1 MGWEQRGK
9 NQYYYRK
16 QRAGSRVRSV
26 YVGRGELAQ
35 LVSRFQ
41 STSSIIEQIARSRN
55 QDHTQTQKA
64 ERVFEQATQLVIEA
78 TLLTSGFHTH
88 HRQWRRKRSVS
99 SY

>member
-16 QRAGSRVRSV
+16 QREGSRVRSV

-35 LVSRFQ
+35 MVSHFQATSLV
-41 STSSIIEQIARSRN
+41 IEKFARSRN
-55 QDHTQTQKA
+55 QDYTKTEKA
-64 ERVFEQATQLVIEA
+64 ESVFEQATQLLTEA
-78 TLLTSGFHTH
+78 VLLTAGFHTH
-88 HRQWRRKRSVS
+88 HRQWRRKRSVN